1 MESWFE
7 ICRVFQRNDFQ
18 QLFSANERQNLCTKS
33 ISETQLF
40 DSLYRLLKK
49 YTLSGNH
56 IESVMKQIQGIQ
68 RIVNAPIQ
76 RIVNAPFPLGDSISP
91 FFGFGLT
98 QLQSY
103 VFETY
108 EYSKANVSVV
118 RTLVDLGAD
127 IDQMF
132 LSNFEKGHILSRCTG
147 KTILMYILSVETR
160 DVMRPSELSQ
170 SCRELLELLL
180 YENVSLALNDS
191 AVSLCLRRY
200 QYRILDSY
208 FARWSVLGSDS
219 DIITKE
225 ECTDRERYNGTHIM
239 DSCVWESAL
248 FYTVPLL
255 I

>member
-1 MESWFE
+1 M
-7 ICRVFQRNDFQ
+7 
-18 QLFSANERQNLCTKS
+18 
-33 ISETQLF
+33 
-40 DSLYRLLKK
+40 
-49 YTLSGNH
+49 
-56 IESVMKQIQGIQ
+56 
-68 RIVNAPIQ
+68 
-76 RIVNAPFPLGDSISP
+76 
-91 FFGFGLT
+91 
-98 QLQSY
+98 
-103 VFETY
+103 
-108 EYSKANVSVV
+108 
-118 RTLVDLGAD
+118 VDQCD
-127 IDQMF
+127 
-132 LSNFEKGHILSRCTG
+132 ILSRCTG

-160 DVMRPSELSQ
+160 DVMRPSELSE
-170 SCRELLELLL
+170 SRRELLELLL

-255 I
+255 TEVGFKYTLADIEAALFTEKKLIKAKDELKQRVEETNRPHYVQRLAPNAYVSEYLKQCLSTPRSLKLRCRDVLRSQ